1 MNKIDL
7 DSIDINRETLLKKKR
22 EIRIERIKDSL
33 AGNLMSTSKQLIWL
47 FSINGILWI
56 WCSYVLAFMDKLQ
69 IAETLSSNVCTIV
82 IGQMGMYLIT
92 KTIENVFRYNE
103 KLGGRSTYTYDN
115 VEVVT
120 PPVSPIDNTV
130 INNESEVNSNG
141 REEYSGSSTVDPSS
155 LV

>member
-1 MNKIDL
+1 MDKININKF
-7 DSIDINRETLLKKKR
+7 DINKEDIEKRKR

-33 AGNLMSTSKQLIWL
+33 AGNLMSTTKQLIWL

-56 WCSYVLAFMDKLQ
+56 WCSYILAFMDKIQ
-69 IAETLSSNVCTIV
+69 IAESLSSNVCTIV
-82 IGQMGMYLIT
+82 IGQRAMYLVT
-92 KTIENVFRYNE
+92 KTVENVFRYND

-141 REEYSGSSTVDPSS
+141 REEDSGSSTVDPSS

>member
-1 MNKIDL
+1 MNRIDL
-7 DSIDINRETLLKKKR
+7 DSIDINREALLKKKR
-22 EIRIERIKDSL
+22 EIRIDRIKDSL
-33 AGNLMSTSKQLIWL
+33 AGNLKSSTKQLIWL

-82 IGQMGMYLIT
+82 IGQMGMYLVT
-92 KTIENVFRYNE
+92 KTVENVFRYNE

-141 REEYSGSSTVDPSS
+141 REEDSGSSTVDPSS

>member
-1 MNKIDL
+1 MNRIDL
-7 DSIDINRETLLKKKR
+7 DSIDINREALLKKKR
-22 EIRIERIKDSL
+22 EIRIDRIKDSL
-33 AGNLMSTSKQLIWL
+33 AGNLMSTTKQLIWL

-56 WCSYVLAFMDKLQ
+56 WCSYVLAFMGKLQ

-82 IGQMGMYLIT
+82 IGQMGMYLVT
-92 KTIENVFRYNE
+92 KTVENVFRYNE

-130 INNESEVNSNG
+130 INNESEV
-141 REEYSGSSTVDPSS
+141 
-155 LV
+155 

>member
-1 MNKIDL
+1 MNRIDL

-22 EIRIERIKDSL
+22 EIRIDRIKDSL
-33 AGNLMSTSKQLIWL
+33 AGNLMSTTKQLIWL

-56 WCSYVLAFMDKLQ
+56 WCSYVLAFMGKLQ
-69 IAETLSSNVCTIV
+69 IAETLSRNVCTIV
-82 IGQMGMYLIT
+82 IGQMGMYLVT
-92 KTIENVFRYNE
+92 KTVENVFRYNE

-130 INNESEVNSNG
+130 RNNESEVKSNG
-141 REEYSGSSTVDPSS
+141 REGDSGRSTVEPRS